1 MKESLI
7 ITIDGP
13 AGSGKTTV
21 AKALAKKLN
30 LDLLESGS
38 FYRYITWCLLKDQ
51 KNIQSFSTDEEL
63 KKYLNEKFKEIL
75 ISLSSDGTNLIFN
88 GKVLKEELRAKEVD
102 ELVSEVSAHPLVREE
117 VNSFLRQIVQGRKV
131 IAEGRDMGSV
141 VFPNANLKIYL
152 TADLEER
159 ARRRAKDIQDRN
171 FLEIKKNL
179 LERDLKD
186 SQREIGPLRI
196 PEGSIIIDT
205 TNLSFEEVV
214 QKIEKLIKERI

>member
-38 FYRYITWCLLKDQ
+38 FYRYITWCLLKDK

>member
-1 MKESLI
+1 MNSLI

-21 AKALAKKLN
+21 AKTLAKTLK

-38 FYRYITWCLLKDQ
+38 FYRYVTWCLLKEQ
-51 KNIQSFSTDEEL
+51 KNINNFSTDEDL
-63 KKYLNEKFKEIL
+63 KNYLKEIFNKIN

-102 ELVSEVSAHPLVREE
+102 NYVSEVAAHPLVREE
-117 VNSFLRQIVQGRKV
+117 VTQFLRRLVEGRRV
-131 IAEGRDMGSV
+131 ITEGRDMGSV
-141 VFPNANLKIYL
+141 VFPEASLKIYL

-159 ARRRAKDIQDRN
+159 ARRRAKDIPDRD
-171 FLEIKKNL
+171 LVEVKKNL

-186 SQREIGPLRI
+186 SKREVAPLRI
-196 PEGSIIIDT
+196 PEGAIIIDT
-205 TNLSFEEVV
+205 THLSLNEVV
-214 QKIEKLIKERI
+214 QKIEKLIKERL

>member
-1 MKESLI
+1 MNSLI

-21 AKALAKKLN
+21 AKTLAKTLK

-38 FYRYITWCLLKDQ
+38 FYRYVTWCLLKEQ
-51 KNIQSFSTDEEL
+51 KNINNFSTDEDL
-63 KKYLNEKFKEIL
+63 KNYLKEIFNKIN

-102 ELVSEVSAHPLVREE
+102 NYVSEVAAHPLVREE
-117 VNSFLRQIVQGRKV
+117 VTQFLRRLVEGRRV
-131 IAEGRDMGSV
+131 ITEGRDMGSV
-141 VFPNANLKIYL
+141 VFPEASLKIYL

-159 ARRRAKDIQDRN
+159 ARRRAKDVPDRD
-171 FLEIKKNL
+171 LVEVKKNL

-186 SQREIGPLRI
+186 SKREVAPLRI
-196 PEGSIIIDT
+196 PEGAIIIDT
-205 TNLSFEEVV
+205 THLSLNEVV
-214 QKIEKLIKERI
+214 QKIEKLIKERL

>member
-1 MKESLI
+1 MNSLI

-21 AKALAKKLN
+21 AKTLAKTLK

-38 FYRYITWCLLKDQ
+38 FYRYVTWCLLKEQ
-51 KNIQSFSTDEEL
+51 KNINNFSTDEDL
-63 KKYLNEKFKEIL
+63 KNYLKEIFNKIN

-102 ELVSEVSAHPLVREE
+102 NYVSEVAAHPLVREE
-117 VNSFLRQIVQGRKV
+117 VTQFLRRLVEGRRV
-131 IAEGRDMGSV
+131 ITEGRDMGSV
-141 VFPNANLKIYL
+141 VFPEASLKIYL

-159 ARRRAKDIQDRN
+159 ARRRAKDIPDRD
-171 FLEIKKNL
+171 LVEVKKNL

-186 SQREIGPLRI
+186 SKREVAPLRI
-196 PEGSIIIDT
+196 PEGAIIIDT
-205 TNLSFEEVV
+205 THLSLNEVV
-214 QKIEKLIKERI
+214 QKIEKLIKEKL